1 MAPGRI
7 NQRPV
12 QVYAGPASRWVVVW
26 IWLAGGLVTWSVS
39 LLVSIFTAAAI
50 ADVPQPNQQLW
61 IAIVHW
67 SPALPIAAALV
78 AGTIFA
84 AIRRNWR
91 AAALAAAHGV
101 LWPSLGLIFLWIP
114 KAP

>member
-1 MAPGRI
+1 MAPGSI
-7 NQRPV
+7 NGRPK
-12 QVYAGPASRWVVVW
+12 QVYAGPRRAVVVW
-26 IWLAGGLVTWSVS
+26 IWIACGLATWGVS
-39 LLVSIFTAAAI
+39 LVGSMFTAAAI

-67 SPALPIAAALV
+67 SPALPIGAALV

-84 AIRRNWR
+84 AIRRSWR
-91 AAALAAAHGV
+91 AGALAAAHGV